1 MDSRKINLIRRE
13 RNSRVNDSVDTEGD
27 RHAAED
33 HAPVWF
39 AHCSVTSPCCW
50 DHQSAAPAPRHA
62 AGPAASAAQQ
72 PAPADA
78 PAPDAP
84 AAVSAVGG
92 AHGADQSAAAD
103 HAVPAAGP
111 VAARRQEV
119 VDRLRDHHRD
129 PGRSRRRRHAAQVR
143 WLGLV
148 QVRQHQGHQ
157 RGQGFR
163 CCCPDGERSAAGRRP
178 GSRARGGG
186 GSASASGC
194 GDAYRRGGDRG
205 GSCSRRRSLCGAC
218 CCAGRGSGSA
228 HDRGAGGEARE
239 IREGT
244 ARSVDR
250 HRQAEQADG
259 RRPEGHRLHQA
270 RC

>member
-1 MDSRKINLIRRE
+1 MVRPLFGHKPLLLGPSVRSARSPACRRP
-13 RNSRVNDSVDTEGD
+13 RSV
-27 RHAAED
+27 R
-33 HAPVWF
+33 
-39 AHCSVTSPCCW
+39 C
-50 DHQSAAPAPRHA
+50 
-62 AGPAASAAQQ
+62 PAARPS
-72 PAPADA
+72 
-78 PAPDAP
+78 
-84 AAVSAVGG
+84 
-92 AHGADQSAAAD
+92 
-103 HAVPAAGP
+103 
-111 VAARRQEV
+111 RRSRPRRSRRSISSRRRPRRRSICRRRPCSTSSRT
-119 VDRLRDHHRD
+119 RLRDHHRD

-163 CCCPDGERSAAGRRP
+163 CCCPDGERSAAGRRH